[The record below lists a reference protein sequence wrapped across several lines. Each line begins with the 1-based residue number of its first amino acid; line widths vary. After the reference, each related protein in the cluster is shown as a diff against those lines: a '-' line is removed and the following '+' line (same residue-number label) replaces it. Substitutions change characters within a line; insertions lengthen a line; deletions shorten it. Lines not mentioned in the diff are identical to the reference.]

1 MELPTIEYHVPIII
15 DVSSSLEHLISYIV
29 LLEEYIPH
37 GSMVHF
43 EEVLSCL
50 TNMVHYIEEE
60 FDEMIRSRGV
70 AVGRPSL
77 LIEEEHLRFFV
88 DNGFKVHDMALML
101 GCSQRTVER
110 RLQMYSLSTRNY
122 TMISDFELDKIVL
135 HICSAHPR

>member
-37 GSMVHF
+37 DSMVHF

-50 TNMVHYIEEE
+50 TNIMVHYIEEE

-77 LIEEEHLRFFV
+77 LIEEHLQFFV
-88 DNGFKVHDMALML
+88 DNGFKVYDMALML
-101 GCSQRTVER
+101 GCSQRTVEQ

-122 TMISDFELDKIVL
+122 TMISDFELDEIVL